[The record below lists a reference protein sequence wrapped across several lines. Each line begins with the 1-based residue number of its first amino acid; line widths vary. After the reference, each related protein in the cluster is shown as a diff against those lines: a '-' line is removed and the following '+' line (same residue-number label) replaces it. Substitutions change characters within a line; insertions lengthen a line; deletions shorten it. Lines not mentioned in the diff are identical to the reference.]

1 MARAAAGQ
9 VLAIMGSGE
18 TSPTMVT
25 VHKALVAGMGGQPAE
40 ALLLQTPYAFQEN
53 CADIS
58 ARARQYFSR
67 SVGLTVSVFPDHDE
81 PAAALTAADA
91 GPAGPAG
98 PAASAD
104 AAAPARLAPLRT
116 AGWVF
121 SGPGSPTYA
130 LARWDASGVSQALRD
145 RVAAGHGLTV
155 MASAAAATIGCA
167 TLPVYE
173 IYKAGADPHWLGGL
187 DLLGLLGLPVALI
200 PHYNNTEGGTH
211 DTRYC
216 YLGERRLARM
226 ERELPA
232 GAAVLGVDEHTAAV
246 IDLAAGTLAVTGRGT
261 VTVRRAGQSAVLPAG
276 TSLSLA
282 DLRRLIRGEARA
294 PGPTG
299 APGRTPPDAS
309 GSDEAPSD
317 RDTGSAAPLPLPELT
332 ALARERFGTADRS
345 GDLPGMVTAILDLE
359 AAISDWATDTEEDQ
373 GTAQSRAVL
382 RGLITAL
389 GQRAA
394 ELAAQAA
401 RPARLAGLVTRA
413 GPGTAGGHTA
423 GAGHTAGGSCAP
435 PGAFGGVIEPL
446 LTLRAELREQG
457 AWPAAD
463 TIRDA
468 LTAAGFRLQDTADG
482 THWTLGPDP
491 DAP

>member
-1 MARAAAGQ
+1 MAPAAASQ

-25 VHKALVAGMGGQPAE
+25 VHKALIAGTGGQPAG

-58 ARARQYFSR
+58 ARARQYFAR
-67 SVGLTVSVFPDHDE
+67 SVGLTVSVFPDDE
-81 PAAALTAADA
+81 PAGQGHGPGA
-91 GPAGPAG
+91 GL
-98 PAASAD
+98 
-104 AAAPARLAPLRT
+104 AAARLTPLRT

-145 RVAAGHGLTV
+145 RIAAGHGLTV

-246 IDLAAGTLAVTGRGT
+246 IDLAAATLAVTGRGT
-261 VTVRRAGQSAVLPAG
+261 VTVRRAGQSTVLPAG
-276 TSLSLA
+276 ATLSLA
-282 DLRRLIRGEARA
+282 DLRGLIRGEARVPA
-294 PGPTG
+294 P
-299 APGRTPPDAS
+299 ADAAGRTSPGAS
-309 GSDEAPSD
+309 ASDESRAD
-317 RDTGSAAPLPLPELT
+317 RDTGFAALLPLPELT
-332 ALARERFGTADRS
+332 ALARERFEAADRA
-345 GDLPGMVTAILDLE
+345 GDVPGMVTAILDLE
-359 AAISDWATDTEEDQ
+359 AAICDWATDTEEDQ

-389 GQRAA
+389 GQRTA
-394 ELAAQAA
+394 ELAARAA
-401 RPARLAGLVTRA
+401 RPARLAGLIPA
-413 GPGTAGGHTA
+413 
-423 GAGHTAGGSCAP
+423 AGGSCAP
-435 PGAFGGVIEPL
+435 SGPLGAVVEPL

-468 LTAAGFRLQDTADG
+468 LTAAGFQLQDTADG
-482 THWTLGPDP
+482 TRWTLGPDP
-491 DAP
+491 GA

>member
-58 ARARQYFSR
+58 ARARQYFAR
-67 SVGLTVSVFPDHDE
+67 SVGLTVGVFADDDEPAGQGPSPAE
-81 PAAALTAADA
+81 PAAA
-91 GPAGPAG
+91 
-98 PAASAD
+98 
-104 AAAPARLAPLRT
+104 RLARLRT

-145 RVAAGHGLTV
+145 RIAAGHGLTV

-173 IYKAGADPHWLGGL
+173 IYKAGANPHWLGGV
-187 DLLGLLGLPVALI
+187 DLLGLLDLPVALI

-232 GAAVLGVDEHTAAV
+232 GAAVLSVDENTAAV
-246 IDLAAGTLAVTGRGT
+246 IDLAAATLAVTGRGT
-261 VTVRRAGQSAVLPAG
+261 VTLRRAGQSTVLPAG
-276 TSLSLA
+276 TCLSLA
-282 DLRRLIRGEARA
+282 DLRGLIRGEARA
-294 PGPTG
+294 PAAAG
-299 APGRTPPDAS
+299 TPPDAS
-309 GSDEAPSD
+309 GSDES
-317 RDTGSAAPLPLPELT
+317 RDDAATVSAAPLPLPELT
-332 ALARERFGTADRS
+332 ALARERFEAADQA
-345 GDLPGMVTAILDLE
+345 GDVPGMVAAILDLE
-359 AAISDWATDTEEDQ
+359 AAISDWATD
-373 GTAQSRAVL
+373 
-382 RGLITAL
+382 
-389 GQRAA
+389 
-394 ELAAQAA
+394 
-401 RPARLAGLVTRA
+401 
-413 GPGTAGGHTA
+413 
-423 GAGHTAGGSCAP
+423 
-435 PGAFGGVIEPL
+435 
-446 LTLRAELREQG
+446 
-457 AWPAAD
+457 
-463 TIRDA
+463 
-468 LTAAGFRLQDTADG
+468 
-482 THWTLGPDP
+482 
-491 DAP
+491 

>member
-25 VHKALVAGMGGQPAE
+25 VHKALVAGMGGQPGD

-58 ARARQYFSR
+58 SRARQYFDR
-67 SVGLTVSVFPDHDE
+67 SVGLAVSVFAE
-81 PAAALTAADA
+81 EECSA
-91 GPAGPAG
+91 GP
-98 PAASAD
+98 
-104 AAAPARLAPLRT
+104 APLRT

-145 RVAAGHGLTV
+145 RIAAGHGLTV

-173 IYKAGADPHWLGGL
+173 IYKAGAEPHWLGGL
-187 DLLGLLGLPVALI
+187 DLLGLLGLPLALI

-211 DTRYC
+211 DTRFC

-226 ERELPA
+226 ERDLPA

-246 IDLAAGTLAVTGRGT
+246 IDLAASTVAVTGRGP
-261 VTVRRAGQSAVLPAG
+261 VTVRRAGHSTVLPTG
-276 TSLSLA
+276 TQLSLA
-282 DLRRLIRGEARA
+282 DLRRLIRGEARDA
-294 PGPTG
+294 PPAPAAGPGPS
-299 APGRTPPDAS
+299 AASPGDAGRS
-309 GSDEAPSD
+309 LDATAG
-317 RDTGSAAPLPLPELT
+317 AAPLPLPELT
-332 ALARERFGTADRS
+332 ELARERFGAAGQA
-345 GDLPGMVTAILDLE
+345 GDVPGMVTAILDLE
-359 AAISDWATDTEEDQ
+359 AAISAWATDTEEDQ
-373 GTAQSRAVL
+373 GTEQSRAVL
-382 RGLITAL
+382 RGLITEL
-389 GQRAA
+389 GQWA
-394 ELAAQAA
+394 
-401 RPARLAGLVTRA
+401 
-413 GPGTAGGHTA
+413 A
-423 GAGHTAGGSCAP
+423 GAGARARAGSL
-435 PGAFGGVIEPL
+435 GAAVEPL
-446 LTLRAELREQG
+446 LALRAQLRDQG

-468 LTAAGFRLQDTADG
+468 LTAAGLVLQDTPDG
-482 THWTLGPDP
+482 TRWAAGEIG
-491 DAP
+491 

>member
-1 MARAAAGQ
+1 MARAAASQ

-25 VHKALVAGMGGQPAE
+25 VHKALIAGTGGQPAG

-58 ARARQYFSR
+58 ARARQYFAR
-67 SVGLTVSVFPDHDE
+67 SVGLTVSVFPDE
-81 PAAALTAADA
+81 PDGQGHGPGAGLAAARLT
-91 GPAGPAG
+91 
-98 PAASAD
+98 
-104 AAAPARLAPLRT
+104 PLRT

-145 RVAAGHGLTV
+145 RIAAGHGLTV

-246 IDLAAGTLAVTGRGT
+246 IDLAAATLAVTGRGT
-261 VTVRRAGQSAVLPAG
+261 VTIRRAGQSTVLPAG
-276 TSLSLA
+276 TILSLA
-282 DLRRLIRGEARA
+282 DLRGLIRGEARA
-294 PGPTG
+294 AGVTG
-299 APGRTPPDAS
+299 AAGRTSPEAS
-309 GSDEAPSD
+309 GSPASPDD
-317 RDTGSAAPLPLPELT
+317 RDTGFAAPLPLPELT
-332 ALARERFGTADRS
+332 ALARERFEAADRA
-345 GDLPGMVTAILDLE
+345 GDVPGMVTAILDLE
-359 AAISDWATDTEEDQ
+359 AAITDWATDTEEDQ

-389 GQRAA
+389 GQRTA
-394 ELAAQAA
+394 ELAARAA
-401 RPARLAGLVTRA
+401 RPARLAGLIPA
-413 GPGTAGGHTA
+413 
-423 GAGHTAGGSCAP
+423 AGGSCAP
-435 PGAFGGVIEPL
+435 SGPLGAVVEPL

-468 LTAAGFRLQDTADG
+468 LTAAGFQLQDTADG
-482 THWTLGPDP
+482 TRWTLGPDP
-491 DAP
+491 GA

>member
-25 VHKALVAGMGGQPAE
+25 VHKALVAGMGGQPAG

-58 ARARQYFSR
+58 ARARQYFDR
-67 SVGLTVSVFPDHDE
+67 SVGLTVSVFPDDDE
-81 PAAALTAADA
+81 HASPGA
-91 GPAGPAG
+91 GPASPGA
-98 PAASAD
+98 PAAEA
-104 AAAPARLAPLRT
+104 ARLAPLRT

-145 RVAAGHGLTV
+145 RIAAGHSLTV

-187 DLLGLLGLPVALI
+187 DLLGLLDLPVALI

-246 IDLAAGTLAVTGRGT
+246 LDLAAGSLAVTGRGT
-261 VTVRRAGQSAVLPAG
+261 VTVRRAAQSTVLPAG
-276 TSLSLA
+276 TRLSLA

-294 PGPTG
+294 PAAAG
-299 APGRTPPDAS
+299 TPSDAS
-309 GSDEAPSD
+309 GSDES
-317 RDTGSAAPLPLPELT
+317 RDDESTGSAAPLPLPELT
-332 ALARERFGTADRS
+332 ALARERFETANQA
-345 GDLPGMVTAILDLE
+345 GDVPGMVTAILDLE

-394 ELAAQAA
+394 ELAARAA
-401 RPARLAGLVTRA
+401 RPAGLAGLVTLAGGPCAPAGPPGRA
-413 GPGTAGGHTA
+413 GPL
-423 GAGHTAGGSCAP
+423 GAL
-435 PGAFGGVIEPL
+435 VEPL
-446 LTLRAELREQG
+446 LTLRAELRDQG

-468 LTAAGFRLQDTADG
+468 LTAAGFQLQDTPDG
-482 THWTLGPDP
+482 TRWSIGSAA

>member
-25 VHKALVAGMGGQPAE
+25 VHKALVAGLGGQPAE

-58 ARARQYFSR
+58 ARARQYFAR
-67 SVGLTVSVFPDHDE
+67 SVGLTVGVFPDDDE
-81 PAAALTAADA
+81 PAGQGAGPGQDP
-91 GPAGPAG
+91 GPAGLAAG
-98 PAASAD
+98 
-104 AAAPARLAPLRT
+104 RLAPLRT

-145 RVAAGHGLTV
+145 RIAAGHGLTV

-246 IDLAAGTLAVTGRGT
+246 IDLAAATVAVTGRGT
-261 VTVRRAGQSAVLPAG
+261 VTVRRAGQSTVLPTG

-282 DLRRLIRGEARA
+282 DLRGLIRGEARA
-294 PGPTG
+294 
-299 APGRTPPDAS
+299 AGRSSPDAS
-309 GSDEAPSD
+309 ASDESPAGNA
-317 RDTGSAAPLPLPELT
+317 TGFAAPLPLPELT
-332 ALARERFGTADRS
+332 ALARERFEAADRA
-345 GDLPGMVTAILDLE
+345 GDVPGMVAAILDLE
-359 AAISDWATDTEEDQ
+359 AAIGDWATDTEEDQ

-394 ELAAQAA
+394 ELAARAA
-401 RPARLAGLVTRA
+401 RPARQAGLVPAAGRPSGPA
-413 GPGTAGGHTA
+413 GPCDPSGPL
-423 GAGHTAGGSCAP
+423 GA
-435 PGAFGGVIEPL
+435 VVEPL

-468 LTAAGFRLQDTADG
+468 LTAAGYQLQDTADG
-482 THWTLGPDP
+482 TRWTLGPDP
-491 DAP
+491 DAT

>member
-1 MARAAAGQ
+1 MAPAAASQ

-25 VHKALVAGMGGQPAE
+25 VHKALIAGTGGQPAG

-58 ARARQYFSR
+58 ARARQYFAR
-67 SVGLTVSVFPDHDE
+67 SVGLTVSVFPDDE
-81 PAAALTAADA
+81 PAGQGHGPGA
-91 GPAGPAG
+91 GL
-98 PAASAD
+98 
-104 AAAPARLAPLRT
+104 AAARLTPLRT

-145 RVAAGHGLTV
+145 RIAAGHGLTV

-246 IDLAAGTLAVTGRGT
+246 IDLAAATLAVTGRGT
-261 VTVRRAGQSAVLPAG
+261 VTIRRAGQSTVLPAG
-276 TSLSLA
+276 TILSLA
-282 DLRRLIRGEARA
+282 DLRGLIRGEARA
-294 PGPTG
+294 AGVTG
-299 APGRTPPDAS
+299 AAGRTSPEAS
-309 GSDEAPSD
+309 GSPASPDD
-317 RDTGSAAPLPLPELT
+317 RDTGFAAPLPLPELT
-332 ALARERFGTADRS
+332 ALARERFEAADRA
-345 GDLPGMVTAILDLE
+345 GNVPGMVTAILDLE
-359 AAISDWATDTEEDQ
+359 AAITDWATDTEEDQ

-389 GQRAA
+389 GQRTA
-394 ELAAQAA
+394 ELAARAA
-401 RPARLAGLVTRA
+401 RPARLAGLIPA
-413 GPGTAGGHTA
+413 
-423 GAGHTAGGSCAP
+423 AGGSCAP
-435 PGAFGGVIEPL
+435 SGPLGAVVEPL

-468 LTAAGFRLQDTADG
+468 LTAAGFQLQDTADG
-482 THWTLGPDP
+482 TRWTLGPDP
-491 DAP
+491 GA

>member
-1 MARAAAGQ
+1 MAPAAASQ

-25 VHKALVAGMGGQPAE
+25 VHKALIAGTGGQPAG

-58 ARARQYFSR
+58 ARARQYFAR
-67 SVGLTVSVFPDHDE
+67 SVGLTVSVFPDDE
-81 PAAALTAADA
+81 PAGQGHGPGA
-91 GPAGPAG
+91 GL
-98 PAASAD
+98 
-104 AAAPARLAPLRT
+104 AAAPLTPLRT

-145 RVAAGHGLTV
+145 RIAAGHGLTV

-246 IDLAAGTLAVTGRGT
+246 IDLAAATLAVTGRGT
-261 VTVRRAGQSAVLPAG
+261 VTIRRAGQSTVLPAG
-276 TSLSLA
+276 TILSLA
-282 DLRRLIRGEARA
+282 DLRGLIRGEARA
-294 PGPTG
+294 AGVTG
-299 APGRTPPDAS
+299 AAGRTSPEAS
-309 GSDEAPSD
+309 GSPASPDD
-317 RDTGSAAPLPLPELT
+317 RDTGFAAPLPLPELT
-332 ALARERFGTADRS
+332 ALARERFEAADRA
-345 GDLPGMVTAILDLE
+345 GDVPGMVTAILDLE
-359 AAISDWATDTEEDQ
+359 AAITDWATDTEEDQ

-389 GQRAA
+389 GQRTA
-394 ELAAQAA
+394 ELAARAA
-401 RPARLAGLVTRA
+401 RPARLAGLIPA
-413 GPGTAGGHTA
+413 
-423 GAGHTAGGSCAP
+423 AGGSCAP
-435 PGAFGGVIEPL
+435 SGPLGAVVEPL

-468 LTAAGFRLQDTADG
+468 LTAAGFQLQDTADG
-482 THWTLGPDP
+482 TRWTLGPDP
-491 DAP
+491 GA

>member
-25 VHKALVAGMGGQPAE
+25 VHKALVAGMGGQPAG

-58 ARARQYFSR
+58 ARARQYFDR
-67 SVGLTVSVFPDHDE
+67 SVGLTVSIFPDDDE
-81 PAAALTAADA
+81 HASPGA
-91 GPAGPAG
+91 GPASPGA
-98 PAASAD
+98 PAAEA
-104 AAAPARLAPLRT
+104 ARLAPLRT

-145 RVAAGHGLTV
+145 RIAAGHSLTV

-187 DLLGLLGLPVALI
+187 DLLGLLDLPVALI

-246 IDLAAGTLAVTGRGT
+246 LDLAAGSLAVTGRGT
-261 VTVRRAGQSAVLPAG
+261 VTVRRAAQSTVLPAG
-276 TSLSLA
+276 TRLSLA

-294 PGPTG
+294 PAAAG
-299 APGRTPPDAS
+299 TPSDAS
-309 GSDEAPSD
+309 GSDES
-317 RDTGSAAPLPLPELT
+317 RDDESTGSAAPLPLPELT
-332 ALARERFGTADRS
+332 ALARERFETANQA
-345 GDLPGMVTAILDLE
+345 GDVPGMVTAILDLE

-394 ELAAQAA
+394 ELAARAA
-401 RPARLAGLVTRA
+401 RPAGLAGLVTLAGGPCAPAGPPGRA
-413 GPGTAGGHTA
+413 GPL
-423 GAGHTAGGSCAP
+423 GAL
-435 PGAFGGVIEPL
+435 VEPL
-446 LTLRAELREQG
+446 LTLRAELRDQG

-468 LTAAGFRLQDTADG
+468 LTAAGFQLQDTPDG
-482 THWTLGPDP
+482 TRWSIGSAA

>member
-1 MARAAAGQ
+1 MAPAAASQ

-25 VHKALVAGMGGQPAE
+25 VHKALIAGTGGQPAG

-58 ARARQYFSR
+58 ARARQYFAR
-67 SVGLTVSVFPDHDE
+67 SVGLTGSVFPDDE
-81 PAAALTAADA
+81 PAGQGHGPGA
-91 GPAGPAG
+91 GL
-98 PAASAD
+98 
-104 AAAPARLAPLRT
+104 AAARLTPLRT

-145 RVAAGHGLTV
+145 RIAAGHGLTV

-246 IDLAAGTLAVTGRGT
+246 IDLAAATLAVTGRGT
-261 VTVRRAGQSAVLPAG
+261 VTVRRAGQSTVLPAG
-276 TSLSLA
+276 TILSLA
-282 DLRRLIRGEARA
+282 DLRGLIRGEARA
-294 PGPTG
+294 AGVTG
-299 APGRTPPDAS
+299 AAGRTSPEAS
-309 GSDEAPSD
+309 GSPDSPDD
-317 RDTGSAAPLPLPELT
+317 RDTAFAAPLPLPELT
-332 ALARERFGTADRS
+332 ALARERFEAADRA
-345 GDLPGMVTAILDLE
+345 GDVPGMVTAILDLE
-359 AAISDWATDTEEDQ
+359 AAITDWATDTEEDQ

-389 GQRAA
+389 GQRTA
-394 ELAAQAA
+394 ELAARAA
-401 RPARLAGLVTRA
+401 RPARLAGLIPA
-413 GPGTAGGHTA
+413 
-423 GAGHTAGGSCAP
+423 AGGSCAP
-435 PGAFGGVIEPL
+435 SGPLGGVVEPL

-468 LTAAGFRLQDTADG
+468 LTAAGFQLQDTADG
-482 THWTLGPDP
+482 TRWTLGPDP
-491 DAP
+491 GA

>member
-58 ARARQYFSR
+58 ARARQYFDR
-67 SVGLTVSVFPDHDE
+67 SVGLTVSVFPDD
-81 PAAALTAADA
+81 DA
-91 GPAGPAG
+91 G
-98 PAASAD
+98 D
-104 AAAPARLAPLRT
+104 AAGLAPLRT

-155 MASAAAATIGCA
+155 MASAAAATIGCV

-187 DLLGLLGLPVALI
+187 DLLGLLDLPVALI

-246 IDLAAGTLAVTGRGT
+246 IDLAASTLAITGRGT
-261 VTVRRAGQSAVLPAG
+261 VTVRRAGQSTVLPAG

-282 DLRRLIRGEARA
+282 DLRRLIRGEARVPA
-294 PGPTG
+294 PADAAGRISPG
-299 APGRTPPDAS
+299 ASA
-309 GSDEAPSD
+309 SDESHVD
-317 RDTGSAAPLPLPELT
+317 SETGFAAPLPLPELT
-332 ALARERFGTADRS
+332 ALARERFEAADRA
-345 GDLPGMVTAILDLE
+345 GDVPGMVTAILDLE
-359 AAISDWATDTEEDQ
+359 AAICDWATDTEEDQ
-373 GTAQSRAVL
+373 GTEQSRAVL

-389 GQRAA
+389 GQRTA
-394 ELAAQAA
+394 ELAARAA
-401 RPARLAGLVTRA
+401 RPARLAGLIPAA
-413 GPGTAGGHTA
+413 GR
-423 GAGHTAGGSCAP
+423 SCASSGP
-435 PGAFGGVIEPL
+435 VGAVVEPL

-468 LTAAGFRLQDTADG
+468 LTAAGFQLQDTADG
-482 THWTLGPDP
+482 TRWTLGPDP
-491 DAP
+491 DAR

>member
-1 MARAAAGQ
+1 MAPAAASQ

-25 VHKALVAGMGGQPAE
+25 VHKALIAGTGGQPAG

-58 ARARQYFSR
+58 ARARQYFAR
-67 SVGLTVSVFPDHDE
+67 SVGLTVSVFPDDE
-81 PAAALTAADA
+81 PAGQGHGPGA
-91 GPAGPAG
+91 GL
-98 PAASAD
+98 
-104 AAAPARLAPLRT
+104 AAARLTPLRT

-145 RVAAGHGLTV
+145 RIAAGHGLTV

-246 IDLAAGTLAVTGRGT
+246 IDLAAATLAVTGRGT
-261 VTVRRAGQSAVLPAG
+261 VTVRRAGQSTVLPAG
-276 TSLSLA
+276 TIQSLA
-282 DLRRLIRGEARA
+282 DLRGLIRGEARA
-294 PGPTG
+294 AGVTG
-299 APGRTPPDAS
+299 AAGRTSPEAS
-309 GSDEAPSD
+309 GSPASPDD
-317 RDTGSAAPLPLPELT
+317 RDTGFAAPLPLPELT
-332 ALARERFGTADRS
+332 ALARERFEAADRA
-345 GDLPGMVTAILDLE
+345 GDVPGMVTAILDLE
-359 AAISDWATDTEEDQ
+359 AAITDWATDTEEDQ

-389 GQRAA
+389 GQRTA
-394 ELAAQAA
+394 ELAARAA
-401 RPARLAGLVTRA
+401 RPARLAGLIPA
-413 GPGTAGGHTA
+413 AD
-423 GAGHTAGGSCAP
+423 GSCAP
-435 PGAFGGVIEPL
+435 SGPLGAVVEPL

-468 LTAAGFRLQDTADG
+468 LTAAGFQLQDTADG
-482 THWTLGPDP
+482 TRWTLGPDP
-491 DAP
+491 GA

>member
-25 VHKALVAGMGGQPAE
+25 VHKALIAGMGGQPAG

-58 ARARQYFSR
+58 TRARQYFDR
-67 SVGLTVSVFPDHDE
+67 SVGLTVSVFPDD
-81 PAAALTAADA
+81 AD
-91 GPAGPAG
+91 
-98 PAASAD
+98 D
-104 AAAPARLAPLRT
+104 AAGLAPLRT

-130 LARWDASGVSQALRD
+130 LARWDTSGVSQALRD
-145 RVAAGHGLTV
+145 RIAAGHGLTV

-173 IYKAGADPHWLGGL
+173 IYKAGADPHWLGGVG
-187 DLLGLLGLPVALI
+187 LLGLLDLPVALI

-226 ERELPA
+226 ERDLPA

-246 IDLAAGTLAVTGRGT
+246 IDLAASTLAVTGRGT
-261 VTVRRAGQSAVLPAG
+261 VTVRRAGQSTVLPTG
-276 TSLSLA
+276 TQLSLA
-282 DLRRLIRGEARA
+282 DLRRLIRGEASAA
-294 PGPTG
+294 PAAPAAGPASSG
-299 APGRTPPDAS
+299 ASPDGAS
-309 GSDEAPSD
+309 PAAGYTQD
-317 RDTGSAAPLPLPELT
+317 AAPLPLPELT
-332 ALARERFGTADRS
+332 ALARERFDAADRA
-345 GDLPGMVTAILDLE
+345 GDVPAMVTAILDLE
-359 AAISDWATDTEEDQ
+359 AAICDWATDTEEDQ

-382 RGLITAL
+382 RGLITQL

-394 ELAAQAA
+394 EAAA
-401 RPARLAGLVTRA
+401 RAAPPARLAGLVTPARDGNG
-413 GPGTAGGHTA
+413 GP
-423 GAGHTAGGSCAP
+423 CAP
-435 PGAFGGVIEPL
+435 PGLGRVVEPL
-446 LTLRAELREQG
+446 LTLRAQLRDQG

-468 LTAAGFRLQDTADG
+468 LLAAGFRLQDTPDG
-482 THWTLGPDP
+482 TRWTIGPDP
-491 DAP
+491 DE

>member
-1 MARAAAGQ
+1 MAQAAADQ

-25 VHKALVAGMGGQPAE
+25 VHKALIAGTGGQPAG

-58 ARARQYFSR
+58 ARARQYFAR
-67 SVGLTVSVFPDHDE
+67 SVGLTVSVFPDDE
-81 PAAALTAADA
+81 PDGQGHGPGAGLAA
-91 GPAGPAG
+91 
-98 PAASAD
+98 
-104 AAAPARLAPLRT
+104 ARLAPLRT

-145 RVAAGHGLTV
+145 RIAAGHGLTV

-187 DLLGLLGLPVALI
+187 GLLGLLGLPVALI

-246 IDLAAGTLAVTGRGT
+246 IDLAAATLAVTGRGT
-261 VTVRRAGQSAVLPAG
+261 VTVRRAGQSTVLPAG
-276 TSLSLA
+276 TILSLA
-282 DLRRLIRGEARA
+282 DLRGLIRGEARA
-294 PGPTG
+294 AGVTG
-299 APGRTPPDAS
+299 AAGRTSPEAS
-309 GSDEAPSD
+309 GSPASPDD
-317 RDTGSAAPLPLPELT
+317 RDTGFAAPLPLPELT
-332 ALARERFGTADRS
+332 ALARERFEAADRA
-345 GDLPGMVTAILDLE
+345 GDVPGMVTAILDLE
-359 AAISDWATDTEEDQ
+359 AAITDWATDTEEDQ

-389 GQRAA
+389 GQRTA
-394 ELAAQAA
+394 ELAARAA
-401 RPARLAGLVTRA
+401 RPARLAGLIPA
-413 GPGTAGGHTA
+413 
-423 GAGHTAGGSCAP
+423 AGGSCAP
-435 PGAFGGVIEPL
+435 SGPLGAVVEPL

-468 LTAAGFRLQDTADG
+468 LTAAGFQLQDTADG
-482 THWTLGPDP
+482 TRWTLGPDP
-491 DAP
+491 GA

>member
-25 VHKALVAGMGGQPAE
+25 VHKALVAGMGGQPAG

-58 ARARQYFSR
+58 ARARQYFDR
-67 SVGLTVSVFPDHDE
+67 SVGLTVSVFPDD
-81 PAAALTAADA
+81 DD
-91 GPAGPAG
+91 G
-98 PAASAD
+98 D
-104 AAAPARLAPLRT
+104 AAGLASLRT

-145 RVAAGHGLTV
+145 RIAASHGLTV

-187 DLLGLLGLPVALI
+187 DLLGLLDLPVALI

-216 YLGERRLARM
+216 YLGERRLAQM
-226 ERELPA
+226 ERELPS

-246 IDLAAGTLAVTGRGT
+246 IDLASGTLAVTGRGT
-261 VTVRRAGQSAVLPAG
+261 VTVRRAAQSTVLPAG
-276 TSLSLA
+276 TQLSLA
-282 DLRRLIRGEARA
+282 DLRGLIRGEARA
-294 PGPTG
+294 PAATG
-299 APGRTPPDAS
+299 TPSDAS
-309 GSDEAPSD
+309 GSDESRAD
-317 RDTGSAAPLPLPELT
+317 KATGFAAPLPLPELT
-332 ALARERFGTADRS
+332 ALARERFETADRA
-345 GDLPGMVTAILDLE
+345 GDVPGMVTAILDLE

-394 ELAAQAA
+394 ELAARAA
-401 RPARLAGLVTRA
+401 RPARLAGMVTTA
-413 GPGTAGGHTA
+413 GPGAPCGHA
-423 GAGHTAGGSCAP
+423 DSGHADGACGSCAP
-435 PGAFGGVIEPL
+435 PGPLGAVVEPL

-457 AWPAAD
+457 AWSAAD

-468 LTAAGFRLQDTADG
+468 LTAAGFQLQDTAGG
-482 THWTLGPDP
+482 TRWTLGPDP

>member
-25 VHKALVAGMGGQPAE
+25 VHKALVAGMGGQPAG

-58 ARARQYFSR
+58 ARARQYFGR
-67 SVGLTVSVFPDHDE
+67 SVGLTVSVFPDDE
-81 PAAALTAADA
+81 PASPGP
-91 GPAGPAG
+91 GPASPGG
-98 PAASAD
+98 PAAEA
-104 AAAPARLAPLRT
+104 ARLAPLRT

-130 LARWDASGVSQALRD
+130 LARWEASGVSQALRD
-145 RVAAGHGLTV
+145 RIAAGHGLTV

-187 DLLGLLGLPVALI
+187 DLLGLLDLPVALI

-246 IDLAAGTLAVTGRGT
+246 IGLSDGTLAVTGRGT
-261 VTVRRAGQSAVLPAG
+261 VTVRRAGQSTVLPTG
-276 TSLSLA
+276 TQLSLA
-282 DLRRLIRGEARA
+282 ELRRLIRGEARA
-294 PGPTG
+294 PAAAG
-299 APGRTPPDAS
+299 TPPDAS
-309 GSDEAPSD
+309 GPDES
-317 RDTGSAAPLPLPELT
+317 RDNAATGSAAPLPLPELT
-332 ALARERFGTADRS
+332 ALARERFETADQA
-345 GDLPGMVTAILDLE
+345 GDVPGMVTAILDLE

-394 ELAAQAA
+394 ELAARAA
-401 RPARLAGLVTRA
+401 RPARLTGLVTLA
-413 GPGTAGGHTA
+413 STSGPGGHAGSAHPDGTC
-423 GAGHTAGGSCAP
+423 GSCAP
-435 PGAFGGVIEPL
+435 PGPLGAMVEPL
-446 LTLRAELREQG
+446 LALRAELREQG
-457 AWPAAD
+457 AWRAAD

-468 LTAAGFRLQDTADG
+468 LAAAGFQLQDTADG
-482 THWTLGPDP
+482 TRWALGPETSDP
-491 DAP
+491 